1 MTNGVGLNTSLLNGI
16 NFTGGN
22 NFNMAATNTNNTASS
37 ANSLFNPVQSTTN
50 LYSDDFM
57 MSGFDF
63 DSLSYDAQS
72 GTIVRSAQPQNR
84 QVPQLQNNV
93 QQNNAGTLNFESLP
107 QDIQQP
113 GNLPAEQNLSEL
125 DNYLVKNETNQQ
137 NKPSNSGKAICTTLG
152 FLAPVGERVAAG
164 IKSGGIMKALN
175 WKQLAVTCPII
186 GLAGFGVGFVI
197 DKIMDSFKNKNT
209 ANAPQTNP
217 AEAPQQIQQAQMP
230 PQQNLQL
237 TV

>member
-1 MTNGVGLNTSLLNGI
+1 
-16 NFTGGN
+16 
-22 NFNMAATNTNNTASS
+22 
-37 ANSLFNPVQSTTN
+37 
-50 LYSDDFM
+50 M

-197 DKIMDSFKNKNT
+197 DKIMDSFKNKNI

-217 AEAPQQIQQAQMP
+217 AEAPQ
-230 PQQNLQL
+230 
-237 TV
+237 